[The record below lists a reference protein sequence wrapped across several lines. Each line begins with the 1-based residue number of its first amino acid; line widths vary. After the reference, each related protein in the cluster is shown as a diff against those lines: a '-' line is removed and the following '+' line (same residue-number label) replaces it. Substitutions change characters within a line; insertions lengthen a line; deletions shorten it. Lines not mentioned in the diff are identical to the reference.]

1 MSAACPNERRMG
13 SQDPRGGVTP
23 ILLATSLL
31 YGVAMTSGCTAGA
44 NRAPDLDALY
54 ESAAARPHTPVIVIP
69 GVLGSR
75 LRQRTTGREVWPGG
89 LLDLITGR
97 RFRDLEVPESG
108 AADDPDSLAVGGL
121 FFEAFGEDHYGEIL
135 RTLEGPG
142 GYRCVPS
149 DAITN
154 DADCV
159 VMAWDWRLDFVD
171 AAARLEQVVNEIREL
186 RGDPRQKVDIVAHSA
201 GGLVARYYLR
211 FGGRDVLDRETI
223 DEEQVVGRTGDAAV
237 RRAILIGTPNYG
249 SVTALQMA
257 MRGADTGPGLATI
270 PPEVL
275 ATMPG
280 LFEILPN
287 PARTWMIDIHGQ
299 RVDLDLFDLRT
310 WRDHEWSIF
319 DPAIRRRI
327 LDSAAS
333 ASQGEADLR
342 MREAKFRH
350 GLERGR
356 RFHRAL
362 SAPLKETSTQYVAV
376 GGDCDLTPSRCL
388 LETVGGRTMVRLT
401 PGEIRHPLPGVNYSK
416 LMLEPGDGRVTKAS
430 LLARESLDPAS
441 TQPGFFPLA
450 YVILICR
457 GHSELPSD
465 VTFRD
470 NLLNILLY

>member
-1 MSAACPNERRMG
+1 MGLRYNGPQHPHRRFA
-13 SQDPRGGVTP
+13 R
-23 ILLATSLL
+23 ILLATALFF
-31 YGVAMTSGCTAGA
+31 GVATTSGCVAGA
-44 NRAPDLDALY
+44 SRKPDLDALY
-54 ESAAARPHTPVIVIP
+54 ESAAGRPHTPVIVIP

-75 LRQRTTGREVWPGG
+75 LRRRNTGREVWPGS
-89 LLDLITGR
+89 LLDLVTGR
-97 RFRDLEVPESG
+97 RFRDLEVPESTS
-108 AADDPDSLAVGGL
+108 ADDPASLAVGGL
-121 FFEAFGEDHYGEIL
+121 FFEAFGEDYYGEIL

-142 GYRCVPS
+142 GYHCVPS
-149 DAITN
+149 DAITS

-171 AAARLEQVVNEIREL
+171 AAARLEQVVQEIREL
-186 RGDPRQKVDIVAHSA
+186 RGNPRQQVDIVAHSA

-223 DEEQVVGRTGDAAV
+223 DEGQAEARAGDVVV

-257 MRGADTGPGLATI
+257 MMGADTGPGLATI

-280 LFEILPN
+280 LFQILPN
-287 PARTWMIDIHGQ
+287 PARTWMIDIHGK
-299 RVDLDLFDLRT
+299 RIDLDLFDVRT

-327 LDSAAS
+327 LASAAS

-342 MREAKFRH
+342 MREERFHR

-362 SAPLKETSTQYVAV
+362 SAALTETSTQYVAV

-401 PGEIRHPLPGVNYSK
+401 PGEIRYPLPVVNYSK

-470 NLLNILLY
+470 NLLNMLLY